1 MAGDAAREIEKRVR
15 AAGTSF
21 YWAMRSLDPEK
32 RRAIFAVYAFCREVD
47 DIADSED
54 SPAVKTK
61 LLNKWRDRIAA
72 LFKSNPTEVI
82 TEELLIANAMFGL
95 EKDAYLAIIEGM
107 EMDAT
112 GPIQAPSRAEF
123 DLYISRVASA
133 VGLLCIRIFGEAGNQ
148 GEVTAEHL
156 GRALQITNI
165 LRDLRE
171 DADWDRLYLPRD
183 LLVKHGIKSTDPE
196 EVLKNQNLDALCREL
211 AEMAEQEFH
220 LANQAF
226 KKCDQTRVKPAL
238 IMRDAYQRT
247 LKRLIRRGWTPE
259 AVKKPRTGLQK
270 FSSKVAKLLIALKY
284 SVR

>member
-15 AAGTSF
+15 VAGTSF
-21 YWAMRSLDPEK
+21 YWAMRSLSAQR

-47 DIADSED
+47 DIADSDEPGAKK
-54 SPAVKTK
+54 STQ
-61 LLNKWRDRIAA
+61 LNEWRGRIAD
-72 LFKSNPTEVI
+72 LFKSNPTDVI
-82 TEELLIANAMFGL
+82 TKELLIANAMYGL
-95 EKDAYLAIIEGM
+95 EKEPYLAIIEGM

-133 VGLLCIRIFGEAGNQ
+133 VGLLCIRIFGEAGEE
-148 GEVTAEHL
+148 GKTTAEHL

-183 LLVKHGIKSTDPE
+183 LLQKFGIFSTNPK
-196 EVLKNQNLDALCREL
+196 EVLKNENLDALCREL
-211 AEMAEQEFH
+211 AEVASEEFR
-220 LANQAF
+220 LADQAF
-226 KKCDQTRVKPAL
+226 KKCDPKKVKPAL

-247 LKRLIRRGWTPE
+247 LKRLIRRGWSPE
-259 AVKKPRTGLQK
+259 AVEKPRSGVEKVL
-270 FSSKVAKLLIALKY
+270 SKLAKIFIALKY